1 MTRVFESKKVCATMF
16 LLFAMSVAASKF
28 AGGSLPSFGSNSV
41 LAPDATIERAGGP
54 FFPPDSDEPDASPNR
69 S

>member
-1 MTRVFESKKVCATMF
+1 
-16 LLFAMSVAASKF
+16 MSVAASTF

-41 LAPDATIERAGGP
+41 LTPDATMERAGGP
-54 FFPPDSDEPDASPNR
+54 FFPPDSDEPDSSPNR